1 MNGRSVG
8 QSILTVE
15 SVFLGSGIEAPWSLE
30 TETEAAD
37 GMLWLDIDMEAVD
50 RLESNRD
57 DEEWKEDGKRPGS
70 KGKLLER
77 KDEGEDSKGRE
88 KGTWGDGDIESAARR
103 AELSS

>member
-1 MNGRSVG
+1 M
-8 QSILTVE
+8 
-15 SVFLGSGIEAPWSLE
+15 
-30 TETEAAD
+30 
-37 GMLWLDIDMEAVD
+37 DIDMEAVD

-88 KGTWGDGDIESAARR
+88 KGT
-103 AELSS
+103 